1 MARIDW
7 KRGRWGAEVETQ
19 QIADALRGYQ
29 PAFGDQI
36 SYFRFD
42 LSRSVEHN
50 VYDEATGTGRAFDGP
65 VEVPVLHVIHDFGGN
80 TLEEGGL
87 YSNDEMEVVCGFR
100 QLSRTG
106 LTHAD
111 LRNGRYLRDRIAYD
125 DKLFRVL
132 EINVSG
138 QIVRSDIVVSI
149 RATQLKSDEIVDDQM
164 FRQYVTDP
172 NRLGAT
178 GP

>member
-1 MARIDW
+1 MTRLDW

-19 QIADALRGYQ
+19 QIAEGLRGYQ

-36 SYFRFD
+36 GYFRFD

-50 VYDEATGTGRAFDGP
+50 VYDEATSTGRAFDGP
-65 VEVPVLHVIHDFGGN
+65 IEVPVLHVIHEFGGD
-80 TLEEGGL
+80 TLEEAGL
-87 YSNDEMEVVCGFR
+87 YTNDELQVTCAFR

-106 LTHAD
+106 LTHTD

-132 EINVSG
+132 EINVRG
-138 QIVRSDIVVSI
+138 QIVRSDIVVGI
-149 RATQLKSDEIVDDQM
+149 RAVQLKSDEIVDDVM
-164 FRQYVTDP
+164 FRQYVQDP
-172 NRLGAT
+172 NRLGAS

>member
-42 LSRSVEHN
+42 LSRSVKDSI
-50 VYDEATGTGRAFDGP
+50 YDEAISTGRAFNGP
-65 VEVPVLHVIHDFGGN
+65 VDIPVLHVIHDFGEN
-80 TLEEGGL
+80 TLEDAGL
-87 YSNDEMEVVCGFR
+87 YTNDEIQVTCGFR

-106 LTHAD
+106 LTHVD
-111 LRNGRYLRDRIAYD
+111 LRNGRYLRDRLAYD

-132 EINVSG
+132 GMSVHG
-138 QIVRSDIVVSI
+138 QIVRSDIIITI
-149 RATQLKSDEIVDDQM
+149 RATQLKSDEIADDAM
-164 FRQYVTDP
+164 FRQYVQDP

>member
-7 KRGRWGAEVETQ
+7 KRGRFGAEVETQ

-50 VYDEATGTGRAFDGP
+50 VYDEATATGRAFDGP
-65 VEVPVLHVIHDFGGN
+65 VEVPVLHVVHEFGGD
-80 TLEEGGL
+80 TLDEAGL
-87 YSNDEMEVVCGFR
+87 YTNDEIQITCGFR
-100 QLSRTG
+100 QLGRTG
-106 LTHAD
+106 LTHTD
-111 LRNGRYLRDRIAYD
+111 LRNGRYLRDRLAYD

-132 EINVSG
+132 EMAIRG
-138 QIVRSDIVVSI
+138 QIVRSDIIVTI
-149 RATQLKSDEIVDDQM
+149 RATQLKSDEIVDDVM
-164 FRQYVTDP
+164 FRQYVQDP

>member
-7 KRGRWGAEVETQ
+7 KRGRWGAEIETQ

-36 SYFRFD
+36 SYYRFD
-42 LSRSVEHN
+42 YSHSVEHN
-50 VYDEATGTGRAFDGP
+50 VYDEAVGTGRAFSGP
-65 VEVPVLHVIHDFGGN
+65 IEVPVLHVIHEFGGD
-80 TLEEGGL
+80 TLDESGF
-87 YSNDEMEVVCGFR
+87 YTNDEIQVTSGFR

-106 LTHAD
+106 LTHTD
-111 LRNGRYLRDRIAYD
+111 LRNGRYLRDRFAYD

-132 EINVSG
+132 KMSIKG
-138 QIVRSDIVVSI
+138 QIVRSDIVISI
-149 RATQLKSDEIVDDQM
+149 RATQLKSDEIADDQM
-164 FRQYVTDP
+164 FRQYAQDP